1 MRKNIWVL
9 ILSRLLFLQ
18 IIHYGVQEIE
28 QRKDVVVPEKAEQA
42 ASPEKLLPRTSV
54 RKPSLQRM

>member
-28 QRKDVVVPEKAEQA
+28 QRKDVVVPEKAA
-42 ASPEKLLPRTSV
+42 LPQTSV